1 MMISIGKLK
10 RVIDDLQDAEL
21 SYKRQ
26 IHAFDKVLHDF
37 KSLDKEGN
45 DKRALRLVAEDLQ
58 KEYQQI
64 KKLKMTLSEIVRSYE
79 QAEKNIMN
87 SSSGLF
93 NKRAGTREI
102 DIGDVKKIL
111 EDFNITLT

>member
-26 IHAFDKVLHDF
+26 IHAFDKVLHEF

-45 DKRALRLVAEDLQ
+45 DKRALKLVSEDLQ
-58 KEYQQI
+58 KEYRQI
-64 KKLKMTLSEIVRSYE
+64 KKLKVTLSEIVRSYE
-79 QAEKNIMN
+79 QAERNIMN
-87 SSSGLF
+87 SSSSLF
-93 NKRAGTREI
+93 NERAGTRRINI
-102 DIGDVKKIL
+102 DDVKKIL